1 MNIINEN
8 NYRRITMFRKHGL
21 ISGMIAIIL
30 SLVLA
35 WSPDVLAQ
43 HEHMHDEYPIP
54 DDDKIGVIDFK
65 ADCDEDV
72 QEDFDHA
79 LGMLHHMMYVSAREN
94 FREVAEAD
102 PNCAM
107 AYWGIATTLFQPLWG
122 TRPSEED
129 LQKGWENIQKAM
141 ELVDSERE
149 KLLINSTA
157 EFFRE
162 PETADFRTRIDRWTD
177 GVKAAY
183 EAYPE
188 DHDIVAFYGLTLL
201 TAAQFTDDR
210 GPLYD
215 EAEYVLRNVFEEN
228 PEHPGAIHY
237 SIHATDI
244 DGRAKNALDMVEAY
258 AEIAPGT
265 PHALHMPSHIYVRL
279 GNWPE
284 VITWNQLSAEA
295 ALNHP
300 VNGAESHHFIHAIDY
315 LVYAY
320 LQRGEDER
328 AEAVFEEALTK
339 ERHQASFVSAFHFA
353 AIPARLAVEQRDWER
368 AANLQPRTHDY
379 LPWDASPWAEAL
391 TWYARGLGA
400 AHTGDLDDARQA
412 EQRMIELRD
421 IAKERGDDNMVAY
434 IEADRHVLAGRI
446 ALEEGNTEKAIELT
460 QKATELEG
468 SVEKHPVTP
477 GALQPTYEAL
487 GDLYMDLNRPDH
499 ALAAYEAS
507 DDLWPGRMN
516 TLMGAALAAKI
527 NGNEQIARQYFARL
541 LNSAFTQEIELIG
554 AAHGSED

>member
-300 VNGAESHHFIHAIDY
+300 VNGAESHHYIHAIDY

-368 AANLQPRTHDY
+368 AANLQPRTNDY

>member
-300 VNGAESHHFIHAIDY
+300 VNGAESHHYIHAIDY

>member
-162 PETADFRTRIDRWTD
+162 PETADFRTQIDRWTD

-379 LPWDASPWAEAL
+379 LPWEASPWAEAL